1 MFSRK
6 SSARNS
12 LICGLLAIATFI
24 GIGLAA
30 SAQTAPGPSE
40 VDFAGFMDLSD
51 DVFEYREARLLTLA
65 DFNQMASDPETIIL
79 DARSR
84 YAFEMGH
91 IAGAVNLPF
100 SDFTDDKLA
109 EIIPNNDARI
119 LIYCNNNFSDNA
131 APVMLKK
138 APLALNIPTFINL
151 VGYGYDNVYELS
163 ELVSLDDPRLTWVSA
178 PPNQFNP

>member
-51 DVFEYREARLLTLA
+51 DVFEYREARLLTLT

-109 EIIPNNDARI
+109 EIIPNSDTRI
-119 LIYCNNNFSDNA
+119 LIYCNNNFSDDVE
-131 APVMLKK
+131 PIPLKRIS
-138 APLALNIPTFINL
+138 LALNIPTFINL
-151 VGYGYDNVYELS
+151 YGYGYENIYELAVMT
-163 ELVSLDDPRLTWVSA
+163 ETTHPDVDWVSGDVGL
-178 PPNQFNP
+178 